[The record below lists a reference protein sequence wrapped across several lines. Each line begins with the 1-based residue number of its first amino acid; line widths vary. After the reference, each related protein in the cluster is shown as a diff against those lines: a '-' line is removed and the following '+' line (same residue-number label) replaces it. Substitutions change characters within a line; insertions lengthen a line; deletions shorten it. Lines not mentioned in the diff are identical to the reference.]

1 MLNCRG
7 GRLANSELRDREYLL
22 ESEINRLITAA
33 KSNNNVF
40 LATRNHLIILLS
52 YRHGLRISEL
62 TALTWNQIELEEAR
76 IHIKRLKGSNSGV
89 HPLAADECRL
99 LARLRKNQP
108 TKSPWIFTGIMGL
121 VLTRDGVSKALA
133 SICAIAKLDI
143 KVHHHMMR
151 HSCGYALAAKGTDTR
166 LIQEY
171 LGHKSIQHTVGYT
184 ALAADRFEKLWEK

>member
-1 MLNCRG
+1 MVNCRG
-7 GRLANSELRDREYLL
+7 GRPLNSELRDREYLL
-22 ESEINRLITAA
+22 ESEITRLITAA
-33 KSNNNVF
+33 KSNADVF

-89 HPLAADECRL
+89 HPMAADECRL
-99 LARLRKNQP
+99 VAKLRKNQP
-108 TKSPWIFTGIMGL
+108 TKSPWLFTSKSGL

-133 SICAIAKLDI
+133 SICAIAKLEI
-143 KVHHHMMR
+143 KFHHHMMR
-151 HSCGYALAAKGTDTR
+151 HSCDYALAAKGNDTR

-171 LGHKSIQHTVGYT
+171 LGHRSIEHTVGYT
-184 ALAADRFEKLWEK
+184 ALAADRFDSLWKK